1 MLDRLFAQIGNRLGS
16 SSLGGIRQTL
26 GALALASAVAL
37 PLTAGAETPTTLP
50 SVKFER
56 APLISPSEAATAYNA
71 RGSDHGTSFANVTG
85 FEGRPPEIVE
95 LARALKRNETD
106 PSRIAD
112 LIFEHVRNTTKTEFA
127 FGLRKGPLG
136 SIIDKSGTPF
146 DQAALMVELARQA
159 GLSAQYRIGQIKLTA
174 AAFQNWTGVSDIQA
188 ACRMLANG
196 GIPAAFTGATGSP
209 ADCALSGSL
218 GDVTLLHPWV
228 EISIGG
234 QWRAY
239 DPSVKSMS
247 VAAGRDIASGAGLG
261 AGQAAA
267 QAGSTVESGAQA
279 GAAYIRN
286 VKVEDLDLYLALR
299 GGQLLNDL
307 RANASAADLDQVMG
321 EPKIVESY
329 IVDPTWSRSPPTG
342 YSVINT
348 GIAITGDLPDPYRT
362 KLRVKVEFSI
372 FPTTPAPIER
382 QLFVDEIYGRR
393 LEIDTDFD
401 NNMIDYNH
409 HRVAIELDDI
419 PLASWSRVCDAPAN
433 GCTPGFDGI
442 VEIEVNHPY
451 LASDWSYADE
461 VIRKRADLTVPIAIV
476 SGYGEV
482 SPALGAKWAGERA
495 QDEFLPSARGSYLCP
510 DGKEYSCYP
519 SYRASAG
526 DQARQK
532 LAASWLAQI
541 SKAFALQTRLGGAVG
556 QHHHSIGIVAW
567 RHDLNSRTDNTLVN
581 GAPPIADWDIV
592 DQMVSLDIDT
602 AFSLTSKTNNAG
614 VVRALSRSVA
624 LAAATLEGSVVQQ
637 AQDLPDGASTAER
650 FAWANRPDEDPC
662 SLGTARRYYN
672 FATAAKTDRYGLTV
686 VEGSSTGCVSG
697 PPVAMVIASDTL
709 KNQLLDAVNLYAD
722 GGYQSIVS
730 PAEVFLGPGHRF
742 GAEKRASCGG
752 GQCGPLGY
760 EQTRQRGGALVATR
774 TDANGDVIEIAHA
787 IVDRDGLT
795 KGGAG
800 KEVNK
805 QGTFDPSRAADAL
818 KDRFVDRSAA
828 LGVDLKTGLAGYTSP
843 TLLTVGSGAAPYG
856 LDYQLT
862 YKAGVPCIGETGPCL
877 GPTSGGWVSNWDISF
892 GVASSGGEALGET
905 TPRAAAGSLTAFWV
919 MQDIYASASLTEP
932 QKDVYAA
939 LVADWWRRQMVSNVA
954 TFTRGAQGVQFVKLV
969 DSTWFAPSSPTM
981 TLFQNGGPAKVR
993 DTCTVL
999 PAATRRWDWQS
1010 SSFGVGN
1017 PGDDKIWFGGWAAK
1031 TPINNDPCAFYYG
1044 FKPMFWVWP
1053 KGPTLNFTTEAFGG
1067 RVTGVTTT
1075 LGRTATLSAVGTFEA
1090 AGLTARQTAVS
1101 PTADSVINAKGEITK
1116 VDFTGEVTRSATT
1129 RPVPFKRISQVYD
1142 PVAGTQ
1148 GLAAAK
1154 PVLSYAYDTVGRVR
1168 EARDGLAIAGA
1179 RGVHAF
1185 YFADG
1190 ARGDRID
1197 PLGYRFT
1204 VYYDRDGDAVRHVD
1218 EIARITTSG
1227 YDGRHRVI
1235 ERIYPGTDSDRFA
1248 YDDRGNVVELRKVA
1262 KSTASPK
1269 PGDLIVAAE
1278 WNPWNKPNW
1287 VRDAKGFVTDFVYY
1301 EAAGAGQGEIRQVT
1315 QPAVEGGRPTWLYE
1329 YNAKGLVSKTTDP
1342 LNVQT
1347 TFLYD
1352 DLGNL
1357 IQTVADATGLALRTC
1372 RAYDAAGKM
1381 ISETEPRAPGCP
1393 Q

>member
-1 MLDRLFAQIGNRLGS
+1 M
-16 SSLGGIRQTL
+16 
-26 GALALASAVAL
+26 
-37 PLTAGAETPTTLP
+37 
-50 SVKFER
+50 
-56 APLISPSEAATAYNA
+56 
-71 RGSDHGTSFANVTG
+71 
-85 FEGRPPEIVE
+85 
-95 LARALKRNETD
+95 
-106 PSRIAD
+106 
-112 LIFEHVRNTTKTEFA
+112 
-127 FGLRKGPLG
+127 
-136 SIIDKSGTPF
+136 
-146 DQAALMVELARQA
+146 
-159 GLSAQYRIGQIKLTA
+159 
-174 AAFQNWTGVSDIQA
+174 
-188 ACRMLANG
+188 
-196 GIPAAFTGATGSP
+196 
-209 ADCALSGSL
+209 
-218 GDVTLLHPWV
+218 
-228 EISIGG
+228 
-234 QWRAY
+234 
-239 DPSVKSMS
+239 
-247 VAAGRDIASGAGLG
+247 
-261 AGQAAA
+261 
-267 QAGSTVESGAQA
+267 
-279 GAAYIRN
+279 
-286 VKVEDLDLYLALR
+286 
-299 GGQLLNDL
+299 
-307 RANASAADLDQVMG
+307 
-321 EPKIVESY
+321 
-329 IVDPTWSRSPPTG
+329 
-342 YSVINT
+342 
-348 GIAITGDLPDPYRT
+348 
-362 KLRVKVEFSI
+362 
-372 FPTTPAPIER
+372 
-382 QLFVDEIYGRR
+382 
-393 LEIDTDFD
+393 
-401 NNMIDYNH
+401 
-409 HRVAIELDDI
+409 
-419 PLASWSRVCDAPAN
+419 
-433 GCTPGFDGI
+433 
-442 VEIEVNHPY
+442 
-451 LASDWSYADE
+451 
-461 VIRKRADLTVPIAIV
+461 
-476 SGYGEV
+476 
-482 SPALGAKWAGERA
+482 
-495 QDEFLPSARGSYLCP
+495 
-510 DGKEYSCYP
+510 
-519 SYRASAG
+519 
-526 DQARQK
+526 
-532 LAASWLAQI
+532 

-567 RHDLNSRTDNTLVN
+567 RHDIRSRTDNTVVTGN
-581 GAPPIADWDIV
+581 PNTQPIVDWDIV

-602 AFSLTSKTNNAG
+602 AFSLVSKTNNAG
-614 VVRALSRSVA
+614 AVRALSRSVA

-662 SLGTARRYYN
+662 SQGARKYYN
-672 FATAAKTDRYGLTV
+672 YAGALEADRPGLTV
-686 VEGSSTGCVSG
+686 VEGLSSGCTTAPQQVSATTTGW
-697 PPVAMVIASDTL
+697 L
-709 KNQLLDAVNLYAD
+709 KTYLLDAVKRYTD
-722 GGYQSIVS
+722 GGYQLVVS
-730 PAEVFLGPGHRF
+730 PAEVFLGPGHRL
-742 GAEKRASCGG
+742 GAEMRAACLPFEGI
-752 GQCGPLGY
+752 CAPMGY
-760 EQTRQRGGALVATR
+760 EQTRQRGGAFVATR

-828 LGVDLKTGLAGYTSP
+828 LGVDLKTGLAGYSSP
-843 TLLTVGSGAAPYG
+843 TLLAVGSGAAPYG

-862 YKAGVPCIGETGPCL
+862 YKAGVPCIGDTGPCL

-892 GVASSGGEALGET
+892 GVGSSGGEALGET

-939 LVADWWRRQMVSNVA
+939 LVADWWRRQMVANVA
-954 TFTRGAQGVQFVKLV
+954 TFTRGAQGTQFVKLL
-969 DSTWFAPSSPTM
+969 DNTWFAPSSPTM
-981 TLFQNGGPAKVR
+981 TLFQSGGASKVR
-993 DTCTVL
+993 DACTGT
-999 PAATRRWDWQS
+999 PAATRRWDWQA
-1010 SSFGVGN
+1010 SFGVGN
-1017 PGDDKIWFGGWAAK
+1017 PGGDKIWFAGWTGRSAQS
-1031 TPINNDPCAFYYG
+1031 NDPCAFYYG
-1044 FKPMFWVWP
+1044 FKPTQWIWP
-1053 KGPTLNFTTEAFGG
+1053 KGPTLTFTTENAEGFIQNPG
-1067 RVTGVTTT
+1067 RVTGITTS
-1075 LGRTATLSAVGTFEA
+1075 LGRTATLSAVGDFA
-1090 AGLTARQTAVS
+1090 SAGLTASQAAVGL
-1101 PTADSVINAKGEITK
+1101 TADSVINAKGEITK
-1116 VDFTGEVTRSATT
+1116 VDLANDVARSATT
-1129 RPVPFKRISQVYD
+1129 RPVPFKRISQIYD
-1142 PVAGTQ
+1142 PVVGTQ
-1148 GLAAAK
+1148 GLTAAK

-1218 EIARITTSG
+1218 EIARITTSR

-1235 ERIYPGTDSDRFA
+1235 ERIYPGIDSDRFA